1 MNGSGPLQTDRGRPG
16 ASGGRAPFVIGSL
29 VLLLLPLLL
38 HNPYHIN
45 LATNTA
51 ITLIIA
57 LSLNL
62 VVGYSGQFA
71 LSQAAFYGL
80 GAYVPGLLAT
90 RLGISPWLGLVA
102 GIAATTLIGLIVSIP
117 VVRLRGYFLSVATLA
132 FGFFTEILVRQAT
145 DFTGGAYGVSD
156 LPALM
161 LFGHKLHGLS
171 YYFLTAVALF
181 LVALLLSNLMRSG
194 LGRAIIA
201 MRDSPSAAAAS
212 GIAVTQIRVLA
223 FVLSADIAA
232 VAGWLQAF
240 LDRTINPELLSPE
253 LTFVWLF
260 MVLIG
265 GLGHPAGV
273 VLGTLLLTLGPSFIG
288 IASVDRALV
297 VGVLMIIVALF
308 APEGLGGL
316 LDRLGAFRREYRRA
330 RGAA

>member
-1 MNGSGPLQTDRGRPG
+1 VNG
-16 ASGGRAPFVIGSL
+16 GSL
-29 VLLLLPLLL
+29 LQSRCGVSSAITARMLFAIASLALLLPALL

-71 LSQAAFYGL
+71 LSHAAFFGI

-90 RLGISPWLGLVA
+90 RLDISPWLGLVA
-102 GIAATTLIGLIVSIP
+102 GVAVTTAIATIVSIP

-145 DFTGGAYGVSD
+145 DVTGGAYGVNN
-156 LPALM
+156 LPSLV
-161 LFGHKLHGLS
+161 LFGHPLHGLS
-171 YYFLTAVALF
+171 YYFLAAFTLF
-181 LVALLLSNLMRSG
+181 VVALLLGNMMRSG
-194 LGRAIIA
+194 LGRAIVA
-201 MRDSPSAAAAS
+201 MRDNPGAAAAS
-212 GIAVTQIRVLA
+212 GIAVTQVRVLA

-232 VAGWLQAF
+232 IAGWLQAF
-240 LDRTINPELLSPE
+240 LDRSINPELLSPE

-273 VLGTLLLTLGPSFIG
+273 ILGTLLLTLGPNFIG

-308 APEGLGGL
+308 APQGLGGL
-316 LDRLGAFRREYRRA
+316 IDRATAYGREQLWARRA
-330 RGAA
+330 A

>member
-1 MNGSGPLQTDRGRPG
+1 MNG
-16 ASGGRAPFVIGSL
+16 GSL
-29 VLLLLPLLL
+29 LQSRRGVSSAITAQTLFAIASLALLLPALL

-71 LSQAAFYGL
+71 LSHAAFFGI

-90 RLGISPWLGLVA
+90 RLDISPWLGLIA
-102 GIAATTLIGLIVSIP
+102 GIAVTTAIATIVSIP

-145 DFTGGAYGVSD
+145 EVTGGAYGVNN
-156 LPALM
+156 LPSLV
-161 LFGHKLHGLS
+161 LFGHPLHGLS
-171 YYFLTAVALF
+171 YYFLAAFTLF
-181 LVALLLSNLMRSG
+181 VVALLLGNMMRSG
-194 LGRAIIA
+194 LGRAIVA
-201 MRDSPSAAAAS
+201 MRDNPGAAAAS

-223 FVLSADIAA
+223 FVLAADIAA
-232 VAGWLQAF
+232 IAGWLQAF
-240 LDRTINPELLSPE
+240 LDRNINPELLSPE

-273 VLGTLLLTLGPSFIG
+273 ILGTLLLTLGPNFIG

-297 VGVLMIIVALF
+297 VGMLMIIVALF
-308 APEGLGGL
+308 APQGLGGL
-316 LDRLGAFRREYRRA
+316 IDRATAYGRDQLQPRRA
-330 RGAA
+330 A

>member
-1 MNGSGPLQTDRGRPG
+1 MRGGLLPAGRG
-16 ASGGRAPFVIGSL
+16 LASAAIGRAPLALASL
-29 VLLLLPLLL
+29 TLLLPLLL

-71 LSQAAFYGL
+71 LSHAAFYGI

-90 RLGISPWLGLVA
+90 RLGVSPWLGLSA
-102 GIAATTLIGLIVSIP
+102 GIAATTVIALVVSIP

-145 DFTGGAYGVSD
+145 DITGGPYGVSN
-156 LPALM
+156 LPPLT
-161 LFGHKLHGLS
+161 LFGHPLHGLS
-171 YYFLTAVALF
+171 YYALTAFTLF
-181 LVALLLSNLMRSG
+181 LVALLLGNMMRSG

-201 MRDSPSAAAAS
+201 MRDSPAAAAAS
-212 GIAVTQIRVLA
+212 GIAVTQVRVLA

-232 VAGWLQAF
+232 IAGWLQAF

-273 VLGTLLLTLGPSFIG
+273 VLGTLLLTLGPNFIG
-288 IASVDRALV
+288 IASIDRALV
-297 VGVLMIIVALF
+297 VGVLMIVVALF
-308 APEGLGGL
+308 APAGLGGL
-316 LDRLGAFRREYRRA
+316 LDRLKAYVREYSHVRRPA
-330 RGAA
+330 

>member
-1 MNGSGPLQTDRGRPG
+1 M
-16 ASGGRAPFVIGSL
+16 SGGGLLQLNRGMASAISGRALFAIASL
-29 VLLLLPLLL
+29 ALLLPLML

-71 LSQAAFYGL
+71 LSHAAFYGI

-90 RLGISPWLGLVA
+90 RLGISPWLGLAA
-102 GIAATTLIGLIVSIP
+102 GIAVTTVVGLIVSIP

-132 FGFFTEILVRQAT
+132 FGFFIEILVRQAT
-145 DFTGGAYGVSD
+145 DITGGAYGINN
-156 LPALM
+156 LPPLM
-161 LFGHKLHGLS
+161 LFGHPLRGLS
-171 YYFLTAVALF
+171 YYALTAFTLF
-181 LVALLLSNLMRSG
+181 LVALLLSNMMRSA
-194 LGRAIIA
+194 LGRAIVA
-201 MRDSPSAAAAS
+201 MRDSPGAASAS

-273 VLGTLLLTLGPSFIG
+273 VLGTLLLTLGPNFVG
-288 IASVDRALV
+288 IAGVDRALV
-297 VGVLMIIVALF
+297 VGVLMIVVALF
-308 APEGLGGL
+308 APQGIGGL
-316 LDRLGAFRREYRRA
+316 LDRAAAYGRERLLAWRVA
-330 RGAA
+330 

>member
-1 MNGSGPLQTDRGRPG
+1 MLKTDRGVPPIIPVRAMFII
-16 ASGGRAPFVIGSL
+16 ASLA
-29 VLLLLPLLL
+29 LLLPALL

-71 LSQAAFYGL
+71 LSHAAFYGI

-90 RLGISPWLGLVA
+90 RLGLSPWLGLTA
-102 GIAATTLIGLIVSIP
+102 GIAVTTVIALIVSIP

-145 DFTGGAYGVSD
+145 DITGGAYGVND
-156 LPALM
+156 LPPLE
-161 LFGHKLHGLS
+161 LFGHPLRGLS
-171 YYFLTAVALF
+171 YYFLTAFTLF
-181 LVALLLSNLMRSG
+181 LVALLLGNMMRSG
-194 LGRAIIA
+194 LGRAIVA
-201 MRDSPSAAAAS
+201 MRDSPGAAAAS
-212 GIAVTQIRVLA
+212 GIAVTQMRVLA
-223 FVLSADIAA
+223 FVLAADIAA

-265 GLGHPAGV
+265 GFGHPAGV
-273 VLGTLLLTLGPSFIG
+273 VLGTLLLTLGPNFIG

-297 VGVLMIIVALF
+297 VGVLMIIAALF
-308 APEGLGGL
+308 APQGIGGL
-316 LDRLGAFRREYRRA
+316 IDRLTAYGREHLRA
-330 RGAA
+330 RSVA